1 MKRLIAAS
9 VAALCAA
16 SASADSTYS
25 VELNKTSYEDNTLE
39 AQSNAL
45 SVVYR
50 NSLNDNFSVNAKFG
64 LGVFDDNVDG
74 LATDAD
80 FSIDY
85 LAGVYVQYDLM
96 PSSDFNVFGT
106 LGYTQTELSVKSS
119 LGDFSETESGL
130 SYGIGAEYQLNE
142 DFSVYLEAAK
152 LIDDEPIELSSYN
165 IGFEFNF

>member
-9 VAALCAA
+9 IAALCAA

-50 NSLNDNFSVNAKFG
+50 NPLNDNFSFNAKFG
-64 LGVFDDNVDG
+64 IGIFDDNVDG
-74 LATDAD
+74 LGNAAD

-96 PSSDFNVFGT
+96 PTSDFNVFAT

-119 LGDFSETESGL
+119 FGDFSETESSL
-130 SYGIGAEYQLNE
+130 SYGIGADYQLNE
-142 DFSVYLEAAK
+142 DFSIYLEAAK
-152 LIDDEPIELSSYN
+152 LIDDEPAELSSYN